1 MISLFFLSL
10 IFFVKSYSSRN
21 NSKDCFFNIVA
32 SSLACE
38 PSLVPYTI
46 DVIYK
51 ANAASQSL
59 QVYKVQNESYA
70 FVTSMYG
77 YKKDYRVDSTQ
88 ICVDSHLYQIIC
100 TSA

>member
-1 MISLFFLSL
+1 M
-10 IFFVKSYSSRN
+10 
-21 NSKDCFFNIVA
+21 DCFRNIIA
-32 SSLACE
+32 SSLECE

-77 YKKDYRVDSTQ
+77 YRKDYRVDSTQ